1 MLPRG
6 TLRKGKRKPIMS
18 GYNAFTLRPET
29 EADRAAVATLLARM
43 YQLEGVKA
51 IEIAAHLRAEDDY
64 QPNHTLI
71 AESEGKPVACAFF
84 SPVHVGADNSGMLLA
99 LLAVTDAEKVDIMT
113 FLTQSIAN
121 ITQEGV
127 NYVLM
132 QGHAENFAELG
143 FVTAESKGISGI
155 PTTNDGAALLVKPIG
170 KAALPKG
177 SVNMPAYLR

>member
-1 MLPRG
+1 
-6 TLRKGKRKPIMS
+6 MS

-51 IEIAAHLRAEDDY
+51 IEIAAHLRAEEEY
-64 QPNHTLI
+64 QPSHTLI

-84 SPVHVGADNSGMLLA
+84 SPVQVGTDSSGVLLA
-99 LLAVTDAEKVDIMT
+99 LLAVVDPEQLDIMD
-113 FLTQSIAN
+113 FLKQSIAK
-121 ITQEGV
+121 ITQEDV

-132 QGHAENFAELG
+132 QGHAENFESLG
-143 FVTAESKGISGI
+143 FVIAETKGISGI
-155 PTTNDGAALLVKPIG
+155 PKTMDGADLLVKPLG
-170 KAALPKG
+170 KADLPQG